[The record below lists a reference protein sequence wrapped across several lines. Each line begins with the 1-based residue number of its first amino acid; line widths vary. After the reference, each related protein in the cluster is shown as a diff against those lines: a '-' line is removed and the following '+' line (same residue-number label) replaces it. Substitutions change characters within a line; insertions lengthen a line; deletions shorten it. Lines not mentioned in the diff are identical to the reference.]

1 MLKKKFTPKCMF
13 LNNIPAMTGSS
24 HFPNTDWR
32 FNEYPNPS
40 AHALYVTCVELMS
53 LPLAPNFVGN
63 TLLDVITKGFVVIPP
78 TKIQLWINAIGLIMA
93 ALPDPY
99 WTVLHDRILELITN
113 NEMTEWPYPHTP
125 FQLFNL
131 TTTNDAM
138 LENKYSLT
146 LALAHAIWYHAGAGQ
161 IMQVPQ

>member
-1 MLKKKFTPKCMF
+1 
-13 LNNIPAMTGSS
+13 MTGNS
-24 HFPNTDWR
+24 HFPTTDWR

-63 TLLDVITKGFVVIPP
+63 SLLDVVTKGFVVIPA

-99 WTVLHDRILELITN
+99 WTVLHDRIFELISHN
-113 NEMTEWPYPHTP
+113 DMVEWPYSNTP

-138 LENKYSLT
+138 LENRYSLT

>member
-1 MLKKKFTPKCMF
+1 
-13 LNNIPAMTGSS
+13 MTGTS

-40 AHALYVTCVELMS
+40 AHSLYVTCVELMA
-53 LPLAPNFVGN
+53 LPLSANSVGN
-63 TLLDVITKGFVVIPP
+63 SLLDVISKGFVVIPP
-78 TKIQLWINAIGLIMA
+78 MKIQLWINAIGLIMA

-99 WTVLHDRILELITN
+99 WTVLHERISEVIADKELN
-113 NEMTEWPYPHTP
+113 EWPHTHTP
-125 FQLFNL
+125 FQLFSL
-131 TTTNDAM
+131 KTTTEVM

-161 IMQVPQ
+161 IMQVPV

>member
-1 MLKKKFTPKCMF
+1 MM
-13 LNNIPAMTGSS
+13 GSS

-40 AHALYVTCVELMS
+40 AHCLYVTCVELMS
-53 LPLAPNFVGN
+53 LPVPPNTVGN
-63 TLLDVITKGFVVIPP
+63 NLLDVVTKGFVVIPAN
-78 TKIQLWINAIGLIMA
+78 KIQLWINAIGIIMA

-99 WTVLHDRILELITN
+99 WTVVHDRLLELITGT
-113 NEMTEWPYPHTP
+113 EMVEWTYQHTP

-131 TTTNDAM
+131 TKTNECM

-146 LALAHAIWYHAGAGQ
+146 LALAHAVWYHAGPGQ
-161 IMQVPQ
+161 IMQVPT

>member
-1 MLKKKFTPKCMF
+1 
-13 LNNIPAMTGSS
+13 MTGHS
-24 HFPNTDWR
+24 HFPSTDWR

-40 AHALYVTCVELMS
+40 AHALYITCVELMS
-53 LPLAPNFVGN
+53 LPLPPTVVGN
-63 TLLDVITKGFVVIPP
+63 CLLDVVAKGFVVIPA

-99 WTVLHDRILELITN
+99 WTVLHDRILELTAGV
-113 NEMTEWPYPHTP
+113 EMVEWPFDHTP
-125 FQLFNL
+125 FQLFNMA
-131 TTTNDAM
+131 TTNDAM

-161 IMQVPQ
+161 IMQVPT

>member
-1 MLKKKFTPKCMF
+1 
-13 LNNIPAMTGSS
+13 MTGSS
-24 HFPNTDWR
+24 HFPNSDWR

-53 LPLAPNFVGN
+53 LPQAPNFIGN
-63 TLLDVITKGFVVIPP
+63 NLLDVVTKGFVVIPT

-99 WTVLHDRILELITN
+99 WTTLHDRIFDLIAN
-113 NEMTEWPYPHTP
+113 NEMVDWPYPHSP
-125 FQLFNL
+125 FQLFSL
-131 TTTNDAM
+131 KTTTDAM
-138 LENKYSLT
+138 LENKYSLV
-146 LALAHAIWYHAGAGQ
+146 LALAHAIWYHAGSGQ

>member
-1 MLKKKFTPKCMF
+1 
-13 LNNIPAMTGSS
+13 MTGQS

-32 FNEYPNPS
+32 FNEFPNPS
-40 AHALYVTCVELMS
+40 AHSLYITCVELMS
-53 LPLAPNFVGN
+53 LPMPPNAVGN
-63 TLLDVITKGFVVIPP
+63 SLLDVVTRGFVVIPA

-93 ALPDPY
+93 ALPDSY
-99 WTVLHDRILELITN
+99 WTVLHERTLELMTSSD
-113 NEMTEWPYPHTP
+113 MTEWTYQHTP

-131 TTTNDAM
+131 ATTNDGM

-146 LALAHAIWYHAGAGQ
+146 LALAHAVWYHAGAGQ